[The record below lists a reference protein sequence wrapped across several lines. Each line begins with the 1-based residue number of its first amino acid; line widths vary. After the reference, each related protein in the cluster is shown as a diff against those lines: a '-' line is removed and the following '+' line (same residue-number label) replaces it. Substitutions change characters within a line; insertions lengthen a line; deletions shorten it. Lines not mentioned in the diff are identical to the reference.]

1 MARWVWMEFI
11 DKLNPNHYYCHATY
25 QKTNWSPTFPAK
37 MGTKKTFQ
45 LLFCVL
51 GLLEFEGNHII
62 SLHSCYQHKKTIF
75 WIRIR
80 IHATLLREC
89 FFALNAQHLSLNT
102 QHFSIFL
109 QSWAKYCWQVHK
121 IKWNSFFFM
130 EWSSADFSQFWSTTV
145 KIWVLVGLLVTCH
158 QYQAFHGFSWNLLI
172 FVKSFVKLWG
182 NSYIRTW

>member
-1 MARWVWMEFI
+1 MEFI

-89 FFALNAQHLSLNT
+89 FSLSTHSISQYFYNYEQNIADKSTKSSETVFFHGIFFSWFFAILKHNRQNLSFRWAVGYLP
-102 QHFSIFL
+102 SIPSISWIFL
-109 QSWAKYCWQVHK
+109 KFT
-121 IKWNSFFFM
+121 N
-130 EWSSADFSQFWSTTV
+130 FS
-145 KIWVLVGLLVTCH
+145 
-158 QYQAFHGFSWNLLI
+158 
-172 FVKSFVKLWG
+172 
-182 NSYIRTW
+182 

>member
-80 IHATLLREC
+80 IQATLLREC
-89 FFALNAQHLSLNT
+89 FFALNAQH
-102 QHFSIFL
+102 FSIFL
-109 QSWAKYCWQVHK
+109 QSWAKYCGQVHK
-121 IKWNSFFFM
+121 IKWNSFF
-130 EWSSADFSQFWSTTV
+130 
-145 KIWVLVGLLVTCH
+145 
-158 QYQAFHGFSWNLLI
+158 SWNILQLI
-172 FVKSFVKLWG
+172 LKFAILKHNRQNLSFRWAVGYLPSIPSISWIFLKFT
-182 NSYIRTW
+182 NFY

>member
-1 MARWVWMEFI
+1 MEKHKNQQTLKCSSLKQKNWI
-11 DKLNPNHYYCHATY
+11 IKNLNRVVNRITLR
-25 QKTNWSPTFPAK
+25 KTITRR
-37 MGTKKTFQ
+37 
-45 LLFCVL
+45 
-51 GLLEFEGNHII
+51 II
-62 SLHSCYQHKKTIF
+62 S
-75 WIRIR
+75 
-80 IHATLLREC
+80 C

-121 IKWNSFFFM
+121 IKRNSFFFM

>member
-75 WIRIR
+75 WMRIR

-89 FFALNAQHLSLNT
+89 FFALNAQH
-102 QHFSIFL
+102 FSIFL
-109 QSWAKYCWQVHK
+109 QSWAKYCGQVYK
-121 IKWNSFFFM
+121 IKWNSFF
-130 EWSSADFSQFWSTTV
+130 
-145 KIWVLVGLLVTCH
+145 L
-158 QYQAFHGFSWNLLI
+158 WNDLQLI
-172 FVKSFVKLWG
+172 FRNFETQPSKFEF
-182 NSYIRTW
+182 